1 MFRLPVVEMVMAAA
15 VAGMMVMEA
24 MAEMEAEAMEV
35 TEMTRT
41 QALLLPHLHQHRLL
55 HQQHLHLQGS
65 RKLPVVKDMAAMEMV
80 MAAAGQ
86 KQRMTAVPEAGG
98 RGKPEKQKYRI
109 CWQRQKP

>member
-65 RKLPVVKDMAAMEMV
+65 RKLPVVKDMAAMERE
-80 MAAAGQ
+80 AAGQ